1 MIGLKQGLVNS
12 NDKIAKE
19 NEISVKN
26 RSNKDIGRSTLT
38 YLMKDLREKDFK
50 EAEANYYD
58 QLRSEGTQWAADM
71 SMKAI
76 KQNGFFDENDR
87 GEVFELQREMIQKL
101 QAQVDDLTE
110 EKRLLTIERD
120 ELKRGGGQSG

>member
-1 MIGLKQGLVNS
+1 
-12 NDKIAKE
+12 
-19 NEISVKN
+19 
-26 RSNKDIGRSTLT
+26 
-38 YLMKDLREKDFK
+38 
-50 EAEANYYD
+50 
-58 QLRSEGTQWAADM
+58 M

-120 ELKRGGGQSG
+120 ELKRDGGQSG

>member
-1 MIGLKQGLVNS
+1 
-12 NDKIAKE
+12 
-19 NEISVKN
+19 
-26 RSNKDIGRSTLT
+26 
-38 YLMKDLREKDFK
+38 
-50 EAEANYYD
+50 
-58 QLRSEGTQWAADM
+58 M

-110 EKRLLTIERD
+110 EKRLLIIERD
-120 ELKRGGGQSG
+120 SLKRGGVHIEEEDA